1 MMTMFDDLAEKF
13 YELEDGRYLVRIDG
27 FQRERNNHKAN
38 PIRWDLTLMNEVK
51 GTLPLKLS
59 HVESDGGFRVLM
71 EEIKRLGYP
80 RPKNP
85 GELEATLNDLKGSFV
100 EVGLFTTDRIEGY
113 REVRFIRKMV

>member
-51 GTLPLKLS
+51 GTLPLKFS

-71 EEIKRLGYP
+71 EEIKRLGYT

-85 GELEATLNDLKGSFV
+85 RELEATLNDLKGSFV